1 MNLKTM
7 SKNLRISLYI
17 LVPIIIW
24 MISGQFIAEDTKDE
38 KKLNVVSS
46 VVISISE
53 AALMAPT
60 ITLNAA
66 AISEKRVRVMAKTS
80 GEVMPNNVTQ
90 GQWVAKDQVLCR
102 LGVVELNRTEVK
114 APFSGFIEK
123 IVKPGNL
130 LNRGETCAV
139 IIELDPIT
147 FIAEVPEA
155 EIQQVIKGQKVLIEL
170 VTGESISSNLSF
182 VSKSATPSTRSFRVE
197 AQIKNSSGLIR
208 DGITGTMHIITNE
221 ILAHKISPSILLL
234 SDDGIIGIRAVD
246 DDNAVQ
252 FIPIKIIEDTQ
263 DGVWVTGIPNL
274 TKIIVLGQ
282 GFVENGQNVQVTEL
296 TTI

>member
-38 KKLNVVSS
+38 KKLKVVPS

-234 SDDGIIGIRAVD
+234 SDDGIIGISAVD

>member
-1 MNLKTM
+1 M

-38 KKLNVVSS
+38 KKLKVISS

-246 DDNAVQ
+246 NDNAVQ

>member
-38 KKLNVVSS
+38 KKLKVVSS

-252 FIPIKIIEDTQ
+252 FIPVKIIEDTQ
-263 DGVWVTGIPNL
+263 DGVWVTGIPNF

>member
-1 MNLKTM
+1 M

-38 KKLNVVSS
+38 KKLKVVSS

-66 AISEKRVRVMAKTS
+66 AISEKRVRVMAKIS

>member
-1 MNLKTM
+1 M

-38 KKLNVVSS
+38 KKLKVVSS

-263 DGVWVTGIPNL
+263 DGVWVTGIPNF

>member
-38 KKLNVVSS
+38 KKLKVVPS

-252 FIPIKIIEDTQ
+252 FIPIKIIEDTH

>member
-38 KKLNVVSS
+38 KKLKVVSS

-252 FIPIKIIEDTQ
+252 FIPVKIIEDTQ